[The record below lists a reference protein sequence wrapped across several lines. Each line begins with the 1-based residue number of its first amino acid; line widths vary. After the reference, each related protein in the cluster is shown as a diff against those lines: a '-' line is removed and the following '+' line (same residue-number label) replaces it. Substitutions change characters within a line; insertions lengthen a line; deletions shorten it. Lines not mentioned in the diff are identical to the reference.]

1 MIMTKA
7 TKRKTAPGND
17 DLASARSLVKRR
29 LEEALVEREADIK
42 VLRQLISQIN
52 ESSPYLLQKFA
63 SEASRHYSRLAEEFI
78 ASGFGHFDAEGKL
91 APFYGNDDH
100 VIRLDAF
107 LAYHLTEEALRRRRD
122 ASRHEFETY

>member
-7 TKRKTAPGND
+7 TRRKTAPGND

-52 ESSPYLLQKFA
+52 EASPYLVQKFA
-63 SEASRHYSRLAEEFI
+63 SEASRYPRLAGKFI
-78 ASGFGHFDAEGKL
+78 ASEFGYFDAEGKL
-91 APFYGNDDH
+91 APLHGNDDY

-107 LAYHLTEEALRRRRD
+107 LSYHLTEEALRRRD
-122 ASRHEFETY
+122 ASHQEYEIY